1 MAGGLVEVLA
11 STLQSLGF
19 SVMNAVPY
27 VVAAIVV
34 LIVGYVIASI
44 VGWLVH
50 KVLDLVQ
57 FEHFLYERAHLKRI
71 LDGIKVNHF
80 LGLISKWY
88 VFALFFGPAATFVKL
103 YPLAVW
109 LDSLYVWIP
118 KLLGALL
125 IGFAGFIAADY
136 VRGHIHGVRGKGH
149 QLIADVAN
157 GVILVFTALLV
168 LDQVGLKVSV
178 ATNSFLIILGALGL
192 GFALAVGL
200 AFGLGMQ
207 KEAGSYLKQLKR
219 KL

>member
-1 MAGGLVEVLA
+1 MAGGLLEVLTN
-11 STLQSLGF
+11 TLQSLGF

-27 VVAAIVV
+27 VVAAVVV
-34 LIVGYVIASI
+34 LLVGYIIAVI

-57 FEHFLYERAHLKRI
+57 FEHFLYERVHLKR
-71 LDGIKVNHF
+71 LLHGIRVNHF

-109 LDSLYVWIP
+109 LDALYIWIP

-125 IGFAGFIAADY
+125 IGFAGFIASDY
-136 VRGHIHGVRGKGH
+136 VRSHIEGVRGKGH
-149 QLIADVAN
+149 QFIADAAHV
-157 GVILVFTALLV
+157 VILVFTALLV
-168 LDQVGLKVSV
+168 LDQIGLKVSV

-192 GFALAVGL
+192 GFAIAVGL